1 MKKSVYIAVLFALSA
16 WEFCWA
22 QGPSTTDRYIPQT
35 PPSWNATSIL
45 AAAYKAT
52 GLYTGTTDVAVP
64 IYTIQSRKLSLPI
77 ALRYEPGGVK
87 VTRMASWVGLNW
99 SLEAGGVIGRVA
111 QGAYDTYTTT
121 AGQGTYQ
128 NGAEPDVFHFSFL
141 GRSGRFALFTNGGAT
156 VWRTMPNSNL
166 RITPTWSTP
175 NGAAQLTGFT
185 LVDEGGTVYEFTA
198 QEQTQIAINGAAPDP
213 VQNTAWYLTRIRP
226 YDFSDEITLTYETY
240 SLGAQFLARGAK
252 HLSLGSRY
260 HTTDAVGLP
269 LNAPTNHSASSCAGC
284 PITASSSYDTLYV
297 TQALVSGRRLQRI
310 TFVNGYVDFVRSTT
324 ARTDLPGDFTL
335 DTIKVVQT
343 YWGPGKHK
351 LIAQWKLDYGQ
362 FAATAGPGR
371 LKLTRVRRL
380 YVEAG
385 QSKSLNTTFSYNET
399 AALPPRASLNQDLW
413 GYFNG
418 ASNTAFAP
426 GIANRDTLGSVAR
439 RGILLSVATP
449 LGAETYYSYE
459 SHRADAMVG
468 GQRIRRIE
476 VRPNASP
483 TDTGNIIKSYVY
495 AIPGTLSWTQPGLKQ
510 VGTSNQGAAQQ
521 GRTAISADGNTML
534 VGGTA
539 DSTNRGAV
547 WAYTRNGTGW
557 TQQQK
562 ITPSNNIGAAV
573 FGFSVALSA
582 DGNTAAIGGIWD
594 SSNVGAVWIYV
605 RSAGNWSF
613 QQKLV
618 GTHATAGQ
626 QGHSVAISADGNT
639 VLFGGLTDNSNI
651 GAGWVWVRSG
661 TIWTQ
666 QARLVSND
674 GSTGR
679 RIGFSCALSADGNT
693 AVLGGPNDSS
703 NEGGVWVF
711 VRSGITWSQ
720 QSTRIRATTK
730 VGAAFQGI
738 SCAVS
743 GDGNTLA
750 FGGQADSS
758 NHGAVWVF
766 TRSGTTWTQGP
777 KLKATGATGAPGFGW
792 SVSMASDANTLAIG
806 GFWDNSNVGAAWVF
820 VRSGSTWASQSG
832 RLVGNPPAGAGQQG
846 RVAVSAD
853 GNTLVSGSHG
863 DNSNQGAVWTF
874 IRSAPSLTTGLRL
887 TVPSYYDLTL
897 WKVLTPSGC
906 SPTPPTAAPRL
917 ACGTRVQASYSHTDF
932 WSEANVEYT
941 RVEENLGQTGQYGR
955 SVFTYTS
962 RTTSGCAD
970 LFASSFPGALP
981 TLKEWRRGLLL
992 ASAQLDVTSTSNPA
1006 PVNENL
1012 NEITFF
1018 DTPIN
1023 AFRSQ
1028 GGTSSTTFSF
1038 FGDNYPRSGAYS
1050 VESGWYATTQTISR
1064 SYTQDASPIVYA
1076 DTARYRYSP
1085 LHLHLTEQETFR
1097 GAGIVHGSLFL
1108 YADSSRYD
1116 STAATSDPQ
1125 LASIWRFRRLN
1136 MRSVPI
1142 ETIAYQR
1149 LPSSSTREILSAT
1162 ISKFQLI
1169 PSLRGSSPRAF
1180 ESLNLNLSSPQLLS
1194 SFTISSTAGA
1204 NFSADSRYPQYNQNG
1219 RIVEYDA
1226 WGLPL
1231 ATTDNR
1237 NVTSRVVYGYNN
1249 TAPIFT
1255 IANADTAQFAYSSFE
1270 SAARNTWLSSAA
1282 PTSTI
1287 AYSGQRS
1294 HPLHVDSLRRT
1305 AVPNGRYY
1313 ISFWARGVQGQAS
1326 ELAILGTTVRVALND
1341 SNWKHV
1347 ILPITVSSGKASI
1360 KSFSGTANVF
1370 LDDVRLQPVE
1380 SSASSAVLEPL
1391 IGVTAAFNAQNIPV
1405 FTGYDFLNRAY
1416 ITRNQD
1422 RDILKIQTFKIK
1434 QQ

>member
-1 MKKSVYIAVLFALSA
+1 VKKSFYIAVLFALRV
-16 WEFCWA
+16 WGFCWA

-45 AAAYKAT
+45 ASAYKAT

-141 GRSGRFALFTNGGAT
+141 GRSGRFVLFTNGGAT

-198 QEQTQIAINGAAPDP
+198 LEQTQIAINGSAPDP

-226 YDFSDEITLTYETY
+226 YDFSDEITLTYEAY

-260 HTTDAVGLP
+260 HTADAVGLP

-284 PITASSSYDTLYV
+284 PISASSSYDTLYV
-297 TQALVSGRRLQRI
+297 TQALTSGRRLQRI
-310 TFVNGYVDFVRSTT
+310 TFVNGYVDFIRSTT
-324 ARTDLPGDFTL
+324 ARPDLPGDFTL

-399 AALPPRASLNQDLW
+399 AALPPRVSFNQDLW

-418 ASNTAFAP
+418 ASNTSFAP
-426 GIANRDTLGSVAR
+426 GIANRDTLGSAAR

-449 LGAETYYSYE
+449 LGAETHYSYE
-459 SHRADAMVG
+459 SHAADAMVG

-495 AIPGTLSWTQPGLKQ
+495 AVPGTLSWVQPGLKIS
-510 VGTSNQGAAQQ
+510 GTGAAQH
-521 GRTAISADGNTML
+521 GRTAISADGNTLL

-539 DSTNRGAV
+539 DASNQGAV

-557 TQQQK
+557 TFQHK
-562 ITPSNNIGAAV
+562 LTPTNNNGPAV

-582 DGNTAAIGGIWD
+582 DGNTAVIGGIWD
-594 SSNVGAVWIYV
+594 SSNVGAAWVYV
-605 RSAGNWSF
+605 RSGSSWSF

-639 VLFGGLTDNSNI
+639 VLFGGLTDNSNT

-661 TIWTQ
+661 TVWTQ
-666 QARLVSND
+666 QARLVSSD
-674 GSTGR
+674 GSAGR

-711 VRSGITWSQ
+711 VRSGTTWSQ

-738 SCAVS
+738 SCALS

-766 TRSGTTWTQGP
+766 TRSGSTWTQGP
-777 KLKATGATGAPGFGW
+777 KLKAVGASGAAGFGW
-792 SVSMASDANTLAIG
+792 SVSMAGDANTLAIG

-820 VRSGSTWASQSG
+820 VRNGSAWVSQSG
-832 RLVGNPPAGAGQQG
+832 RLVGTVPVGPGQQG
-846 RVAVSAD
+846 RVALSGD

-874 IRSAPSLTTGLRL
+874 VRSAPSLTTGLRL

-897 WKVLTPSGC
+897 WKVLTPAGC

-941 RVEENLGQTGQYGR
+941 RVEENLGSTGQYGR

-962 RTTSGCAD
+962 RVTSGCAD
-970 LFASSFPGALP
+970 LVASSFVGALP
-981 TLKEWRRGLLL
+981 TLREWRRGLLL
-992 ASAQLDVTSTSNPA
+992 TTAQLDVTVASAPA
-1006 PVNENL
+1006 PVAEGA
-1012 NEITFF
+1012 NEISYF

-1023 AFRSQ
+1023 HYRSQ
-1028 GGTSSTTFSF
+1028 AGATNASFSL
-1038 FGDNYPRSGAYS
+1038 FGDVYARSGSYTL
-1050 VESGWYATTQTISR
+1050 ESGWYATTQTISR
-1064 SYTQDASPIVYA
+1064 SYTQDSPPVVYA
-1076 DTARYRYSP
+1076 DTTRYRYSP
-1085 LHLHLTEQETFR
+1085 QHLHLTEQEVLR

-1108 YADSSRYD
+1108 YSDSSRYD
-1116 STAATSDPQ
+1116 STATTSDTQ
-1125 LASIWRFRRLN
+1125 LGAIWRFRRLN
-1136 MRSVPI
+1136 MRSVPV

-1149 LPSSSTREILSAT
+1149 LPNSTSRSVLSASL
-1162 ISKFQLI
+1162 SKFQLS
-1169 PSLRGSSPRAF
+1169 PSLRGSSPRPF
-1180 ESLNLNLSSPQLLS
+1180 ESLGVNLESPLALT
-1194 SFTISSTAGA
+1194 SFTTSSCSGSLFNVDT
-1204 NFSADSRYPQYNQNG
+1204 RYPTYNQGG
-1219 RIVEYDA
+1219 RIAIYDA

-1231 ATTDNR
+1231 TSTDNR
-1237 NVTSRVVYGYNN
+1237 NVTSQIVYGYNN
-1249 TAPIFT
+1249 TAPIFSIT
-1255 IANADTAQFAYSSFE
+1255 NSDTTQFAYSSFE
-1270 SAARNTWLSSAA
+1270 LSSRNAWLTSAASVSAV
-1282 PTSTI
+1282 S
-1287 AYSGQRS
+1287 YSGQRS
-1294 HPLHVDSLRRT
+1294 HPLHLDSLRRN

-1313 ISFWARGVQGQAS
+1313 VSFWARSVQGQTS
-1326 ELAILGTTVRVALND
+1326 EISITGTGVRITVND

-1347 ILPITVSSGKASI
+1347 ILPVNIQAGKASI
-1360 KSFSGTANVF
+1360 KRSSGSSNVF
-1370 LDDVRLQPVE
+1370 VDEVRLQPLE
-1380 SSASSAVLEPL
+1380 SNASSIVMEPL
-1391 IGVTAAFNAQNIPV
+1391 IGVTSAFNAQNIPM
-1405 FTGYDFLNRAY
+1405 FTEYDFLNRAY
-1416 ITRNQD
+1416 LTKDQN
-1422 RDILKIQTFKIK
+1422 RDILRVQSFKIK